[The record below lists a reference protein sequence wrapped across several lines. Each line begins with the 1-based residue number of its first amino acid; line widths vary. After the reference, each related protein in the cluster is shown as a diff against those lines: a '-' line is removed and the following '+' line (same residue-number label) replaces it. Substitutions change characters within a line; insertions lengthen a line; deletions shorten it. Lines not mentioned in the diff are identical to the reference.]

1 MKSVPVTH
9 LIDVA
14 NLIEQRQT
22 LEEGLE
28 ALATAAARALEV
40 QRCSIMLLVD
50 KDTSDKPR
58 LRVCSHFGN
67 LPLDAYLNPIDTES
81 SIS

>member
-1 MKSVPVTH
+1 M
-9 LIDVA
+9 IDVA

-40 QRCSIMLLVD
+40 
-50 KDTSDKPR
+50 
-58 LRVCSHFGN
+58 
-67 LPLDAYLNPIDTES
+67 
-81 SIS
+81 